1 MKNTMRRMENI
12 TFYDPA
18 GIARHL
24 EKMAARGWMLES
36 CSNFTWRYRRI
47 SPAKLHFAVT
57 YFPISTRSRPSSS
70 ALSGSSVKW
79 RGGNTLYPGRRCR
92 SL

>member
-36 CSNFTWRYRRI
+36 
-47 SPAKLHFAVT
+47 
-57 YFPISTRSRPSSS
+57 
-70 ALSGSSVKW
+70 
-79 RGGNTLYPGRRCR
+79 
-92 SL
+92 